1 MTVRKIKIQGFLGP
15 GLFKGIKYG
24 LNIMSLF
31 LYLDKEDYI
40 LLKQRMDTEMQNLT
54 NKQKH

>member
-1 MTVRKIKIQGFLGP
+1 MTAPKIKSQEFSEL
-15 GLFKGIKYG
+15 GLFKAIKYG
-24 LNIMSLF
+24 LNTMNQF
-31 LYLDKEDYI
+31 LYLVKEDYI